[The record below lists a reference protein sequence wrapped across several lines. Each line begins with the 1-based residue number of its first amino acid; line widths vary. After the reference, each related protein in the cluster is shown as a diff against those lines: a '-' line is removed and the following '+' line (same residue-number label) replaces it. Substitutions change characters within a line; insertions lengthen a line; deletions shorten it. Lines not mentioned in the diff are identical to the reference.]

1 MKTRILGIVLGVLI
15 GIPTI
20 AFGSS
25 FTYSLVEGKTPSEA
39 ISILAAQIE
48 SLTTRLNS
56 IESAQEEEAK
66 SEQVVSTSSSSA
78 ESPVS
83 PKVQTDSIICVNLKA
98 QLLSLQDQ
106 EQKLKME
113 LVSLKNNGT
122 GEIAVS
128 MEDQQRILTEVK
140 QKVDVDKAQ
149 IAVLDTQIKS
159 LVAQIKEE
167 ICI

>member
-1 MKTRILGIVLGVLI
+1 
-15 GIPTI
+15 
-20 AFGSS
+20 
-25 FTYSLVEGKTPSEA
+25 
-39 ISILAAQIE
+39 
-48 SLTTRLNS
+48 
-56 IESAQEEEAK
+56 
-66 SEQVVSTSSSSA
+66 
-78 ESPVS
+78 
-83 PKVQTDSIICVNLKA
+83 
-98 QLLSLQDQ
+98 
-106 EQKLKME
+106 ME